1 MEKYFDL
8 VLELLELEDKEN
20 LKKTALQI
28 KDHQEKWDNISF
40 FHQYDFLFKAWLAF
54 CNQEMSEEEFVQIGD
69 VESQFK
75 LYNENK
81 KNAKEYFSALKNK
94 DFSENV
100 FVIDQ
105 DAWKFFLTEKEQ
117 EEILDNLASD
127 SKKIYLV

>member
-1 MEKYFDL
+1 
-8 VLELLELEDKEN
+8 
-20 LKKTALQI
+20 
-28 KDHQEKWDNISF
+28 
-40 FHQYDFLFKAWLAF
+40 
-54 CNQEMSEEEFVQIGD
+54 MSEEEFVQIGD

-105 DAWKFFLTEKEQ
+105 DAWNFFLTEKEQ